1 MPSWL
6 ILIFVRM
13 IEVLPKV
20 LLLLH
25 SLKKFV
31 VKKEKNIGL
40 TTCCKCNGMRKA
52 WENRARKETPKD
64 GRVGR
69 ECHATVGVRW
79 VHVTMLV
86 VRLI

>member
-1 MPSWL
+1 
-6 ILIFVRM
+6 M

-40 TTCCKCNGMRKA
+40 TRMRKA

-64 GRVGR
+64 GREWDVSVLQRSAYGGFTLP
-69 ECHATVGVRW
+69 CW
-79 VHVTMLV
+79 L
-86 VRLI
+86 LD